1 MNESFLHYIWQFQY
15 FNKVDLAASNGEK
28 ITVLKPGYHNTN
40 AGPDF
45 LQSKIKIESIEW
57 IGHVELHIKS
67 SEWYNHKHGL
77 DGAYENVILH
87 VVWENDKPVYR
98 KDNTL
103 LPTLE
108 LKGRVDTSLIQSYR
122 KLVDSSFEIACEK
135 NFNSIDP
142 IIHLSM
148 LDKAL
153 MQRLESKSKFVSMLL
168 EENRGDWEETC
179 YQWLSKAFGF
189 KTNSD
194 AFFDLSKSLP
204 FKIIQ
209 KQKSLQQKEAL
220 MFGVAGMLSTK
231 TKNEYITAL
240 YNEYQFLQKK
250 YKLEDAELN
259 PAQWKFLR
267 LRPANFP
274 TVRIAQLVS
283 ILHEQ
288 KNIFSRLTETEN
300 VDELVAIFSTSQST
314 YWQEHYR
321 FGKPAKGKVPS
332 LGISSIENL
341 IINAVAPLLVAYGK
355 EKDETIYV
363 DRAVGL
369 LQQLPGER
377 NKITRLWDHL
387 GLKIKT
393 AFDSQAGIE
402 LYNNFCK
409 KRQCLN
415 CSIGVALLKPNA

>member
-15 FNKVDLAASNGEK
+15 FNKVDLLTSGEEK
-28 ITVLKPGYHNTN
+28 ISVLRPGFHNTH

-45 LQSKIKIESIEW
+45 LQSKIKIDNIEW
-57 IGHVELHIKS
+57 AGHVELHVKS
-67 SEWYNHKHGL
+67 SEWYNHRHEQ

-108 LKGRVDTSLIQSYR
+108 LKKRVDTSLIQSYR
-122 KLVDSSFEIACEK
+122 KLVESSSEVACER
-135 NFNSIDP
+135 NFHSVDTIV
-142 IIHLSM
+142 HLSM

-153 MQRLESKSKFVSMLL
+153 MQRLETKSDLVSKLL
-168 EENRGDWEETC
+168 EGNQGDWEETC
-179 YQWLSKAFGF
+179 YQWLAKAFGF

-194 AFFDLSKSLP
+194 AFFDLSRSMP

-209 KQKSLQQKEAL
+209 KHNSLQQKEAL
-220 MFGVAGMLSTK
+220 LFGVAGMLSTK

-240 YNEYQFLQKK
+240 YGEYQFLRKK
-250 YKLEDAELN
+250 FKLAEAELN
-259 PAQWKFLR
+259 PSQWKFLR

-274 TVRIAQLVS
+274 TVRIAQLAS
-283 ILHEQ
+283 ILHQQ
-288 KNIFSRLTETEN
+288 KSIFSKLIETED
-300 VDELVAIFSTSQST
+300 VSELIKIFSTVQSA

-332 LGISSIENL
+332 MGIASIENL
-341 IINAVAPLLVAYGK
+341 IINAVAPMLVAYGK
-355 EKDETIYV
+355 AKDETIYIE
-363 DRAVGL
+363 RAVHL
-369 LQQLPGER
+369 LQQLPGES
-377 NKITRLWDHL
+377 NKITRLWDEL
-387 GLKIKT
+387 GLKMKT

-415 CSIGVALLKPNA
+415 CSVGVALLKPKA